1 MQQGALG
8 GGEGGTTNPW
18 LSGRESNKQGRA
30 NWPLM
35 KENEIKLNLHLIIL
49 TRSYEKEMR
58 SGQGRMSGAI
68 NWHQHKSHA
77 VVMTLQPS
85 ALFASDPCSG
95 LDRGHNKDKRGE
107 LSRREGGAGGDSR
120 EREREERRNF

>member
-1 MQQGALG
+1 
-8 GGEGGTTNPW
+8 
-18 LSGRESNKQGRA
+18 
-30 NWPLM
+30 M

-49 TRSYEKEMR
+49 TRSYEKEML
-58 SGQGRMSGAI
+58 SGQGRRRSGAI

-107 LSRREGGAGGDSR
+107 LSRREEGAGG
-120 EREREERRNF
+120 EGEGEERRNF

>member
-1 MQQGALG
+1 
-8 GGEGGTTNPW
+8 
-18 LSGRESNKQGRA
+18 
-30 NWPLM
+30 M

-49 TRSYEKEMR
+49 TRSYIKEMLY
-58 SGQGRMSGAI
+58 GQGRMSGAI

-107 LSRREGGAGGDSR
+107 LSRREEEAGGS
-120 EREREERRNF
+120 EGEERRNF